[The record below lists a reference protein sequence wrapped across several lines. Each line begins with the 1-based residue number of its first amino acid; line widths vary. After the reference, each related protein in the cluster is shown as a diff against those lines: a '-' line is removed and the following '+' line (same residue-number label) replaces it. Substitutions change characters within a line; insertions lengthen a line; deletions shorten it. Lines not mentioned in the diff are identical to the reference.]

1 MEVQVRKLEEQTITA
16 IKSLK
21 AKIDRAYTF
30 FFEDDQHNI
39 SKGPTPKESTL
50 TLKGPLHT

>member
-39 SKGPTPKESTL
+39 SKGPKESTL